1 MLEHVKVIS
10 FGSNRRM
17 RFVLLQPMQ
26 YLSYCMGSVVADT
39 TEPISF
45 VPIRLKVS
53 TKSLFEYCLLLK
65 IKNWK
70 LKALQQNNF

>member
-17 RFVLLQPMQ
+17 RFVLLQPVQ
-26 YLSYCMGSVVADT
+26 NLSYCTGSVVTDT

-65 IKNWK
+65 IKN
-70 LKALQQNNF
+70 